1 MAEPTRMFR
10 RPSLSTQ
17 VVAGVLATVVVVIGF
32 SSFFLNR
39 SLASLFPREGNSE
52 LQETGDRLVGLLS
65 GLECDP
71 SAAESK
77 QGETEDFY
85 GPDPRR
91 KRPLGR
97 FILEGTEHLFVRVM
111 DHQGTPLLESEGFS
125 RLLPAQP
132 ELELGDG
139 EWRYAEGPTGGRF
152 ITYTRLF
159 DQGWVMTAWDI
170 RHENRLLKK
179 SQDLLW
185 LTWGLATVVT
195 GLCVVLIARHGLRP
209 LKALEAQAEA
219 IRPGALAL
227 NLDPSL
233 LPRDLG
239 ALAEKLQ
246 AALAR
251 LDEAFSRLT
260 TLNAD
265 VAHELRTPIHGV
277 RIQIEGLL
285 REGDCSPAQ
294 TDALEGI
301 LETLDHLAAMLD
313 QMLFLARSEDPSMA
327 LNLEPLEV
335 AKLLQSAIVPFE
347 PLAEERQVRLELR
360 LPEGLILQADE
371 KLVRRAL
378 HNLLANALNHSPEEG
393 KVVLEAIPEPEA
405 ITLQVS
411 DQGEGIP
418 EAFLAKIGQRF
429 SRPDFARSRHAGG
442 AGLGL
447 AIVKNILRL
456 HGGTLAF
463 DSEPGRG
470 TTAKLCFPKAN
481 DLPIG

>member
-1 MAEPTRMFR
+1 MAEPKRPFL
-10 RPSLSTQ
+10 RPSISTQIVLGTLAAVVLVIGLSTY
-17 VVAGVLATVVVVIGF
+17 
-32 SSFFLNR
+32 FLNR

-52 LQETGDRLVGLLS
+52 LQETCDRLVGLLN
-65 GLECDP
+65 GLECEP
-71 SAAESK
+71 EPP
-77 QGETEDFY
+77 EP
-85 GPDPRR
+85 PDPEAPAVPSMPDPF
-91 KRPLGR
+91 KKAPLGR
-97 FILEGTEHLFVRVM
+97 FALEGTEHLFVRVLNPL
-111 DHQGTPLLESEGFS
+111 GTVLLESEGFS
-125 RLLPAQP
+125 RLLPP
-132 ELELGDG
+132 SSVIELENGQ
-139 EWRYAEGPTGGRF
+139 WRYAEGPTGGRF
-152 ITYTRLF
+152 ITYAREF
-159 DQGWVMTAWDI
+159 DQGWVITAWDT

-185 LTWGLATVVT
+185 LTWGLATLVT
-195 GLCVVLIARHGLRP
+195 GLCVVLIARHGLKP

-219 IRPGALAL
+219 IRPGALEL
-227 NLDPSL
+227 NVDPST

-239 ALAEKLQ
+239 SLAQKLQ

-277 RIQIEGLL
+277 RIQVEGLL

-294 TDALEGI
+294 ADTLEGI

-313 QMLFLARSEDPSMA
+313 QMLFLARSEDPAMA
-327 LNLEPLEV
+327 LELEQLEV
-335 AKLLQSAIVPFE
+335 ANLLRAAAMPFE
-347 PLAEERQVRLELR
+347 PLAEERHVRLDLR
-360 LPEGLILQADE
+360 LSETLALQADE

-378 HNLLANALNHSPEEG
+378 HNLLANALNHSPEG
-393 KVVLEAIPEPEA
+393 GTVVLEALHDAEA

-463 DSEPGRG
+463 DSAPGQG
-470 TTAKLCFPKAN
+470 TTAKLRFP
-481 DLPIG
+481 LG